1 MVAAMNA
8 FAWPQRATRNGFT
21 LIEILTVILVLSLG
35 LTSIIGVMALA
46 NRQALTAIDRY
57 AAMATAWSLVHDHV
71 PFGRTAD
78 AADADSDGWRGT
90 GSCSL
95 AAASYALETQGS
107 ANGFFLVRSERS
119 SSADRIGPNARWAD
133 VTVEVFRGRDGGQ
146 VTVIRDRIIR
156 ERALP

>member
-1 MVAAMNA
+1 MTDSASPRRTA
-8 FAWPQRATRNGFT
+8 PSGFT

-35 LTSIIGVMALA
+35 LGSIISVMALA
-46 NRQALTAIDRY
+46 NRKALTAIDRY
-57 AAMATAWSLVHDHV
+57 AAMATAWSLMHDHV

-78 AADADSDGWRGT
+78 AGDADSDGWRGT

-95 AAASYALETQGS
+95 AAASYTLETRGN
-107 ANGFFLVRSERS
+107 ANGFYLVRTENSGS
-119 SSADRIGPNARWAD
+119 GDRIGANARWAD

-146 VTVIRDRIIR
+146 VTVIRDRILR